1 MKKLIIIII
10 LFLATLGMNAQDRK
24 FEEIKAHKIAF
35 ITEKVNLTANQAQK
49 FWPIYN
55 KHEQQV
61 MALRKTQLES
71 LKTLKDKKMVELSD
85 KKAKEVLV
93 KYTEIR
99 GELTKKMEQLIS
111 LLEGVITPQQTIKL
125 LIAEEGFKKRLLKRF
140 RGRNQKRN
148 EKP

>member
-1 MKKLIIIII
+1 MKKLMII

-35 ITEKVNLTANQAQK
+35 ITEKVNLTSTQAQK

-61 MALRKTQLES
+61 MALRKTQLEG
-71 LKTLKDKKMVELSD
+71 LKTLKDKNMDGLSD

-93 KYTEIR
+93 KYAEIR

-125 LIAEEGFKKRLLKRF
+125 LMAEEGFKKKLLKRF
-140 RGRNQKRN
+140 RGRNQKRK

>member
-1 MKKLIIIII
+1 MKKLMII

-35 ITEKVNLTANQAQK
+35 ITEKVNLTATQAQK

-125 LIAEEGFKKRLLKRF
+125 LMAEEGFKKRLLKRF
-140 RGRNQKRN
+140 RGRNQKRK
-148 EKP
+148 ETP

>member
-1 MKKLIIIII
+1 MKKLMII

-35 ITEKVNLTANQAQK
+35 ITEKVNLTSTQAQK

-61 MALRKTQLES
+61 MALRKTQLEG
-71 LKTLKDKKMVELSD
+71 LKTLKDKNMDGLSD

-93 KYTEIR
+93 KYAEIR

-125 LIAEEGFKKRLLKRF
+125 LMAEEGFKKRLLKRF
-140 RGRNQKRN
+140 RGRNQKRK

>member
-1 MKKLIIIII
+1 MKKLMIM

-24 FEEIKAHKIAF
+24 FEEIKAHKTAF
-35 ITEKVNLTANQAQK
+35 ITDRVNLTSTQAEK

-71 LKTLKDKKMVELSD
+71 LKTLKDKNMDGLSD

-93 KYTEIR
+93 KHTEIR

-125 LIAEEGFKKRLLKRF
+125 LMAEEGFKKKLLKRF
-140 RGRNQKRN
+140 RGRNQKRK

>member
-1 MKKLIIIII
+1 MKKLMII

-35 ITEKVNLTANQAQK
+35 ITEKVNLTSTQAQK

-61 MALRKTQLES
+61 MALRKTQLEGF
-71 LKTLKDKKMVELSD
+71 KTLKDKNMDGLSD

-93 KYTEIR
+93 KYAEIR

-125 LIAEEGFKKRLLKRF
+125 LMAEEGFKKKLLKRF
-140 RGRNQKRN
+140 RGPNQKRK
-148 EKP
+148 ERP

>member
-1 MKKLIIIII
+1 MKKLMII

-35 ITEKVNLTANQAQK
+35 ITEKVNLTSTQAQK

-55 KHEQQV
+55 KHEQQM

-71 LKTLKDKKMVELSD
+71 LKTLKDENMDELSD

-125 LIAEEGFKKRLLKRF
+125 LMAEEGFKKRLLKRF
-140 RGRNQKRN
+140 RGRNQKRK

>member
-1 MKKLIIIII
+1 MKKLMIM

-55 KHEQQV
+55 KHEQEV
-61 MALRKTQLES
+61 MALRKTQLEGFKS
-71 LKTLKDKKMVELSD
+71 LRNKNVDDLSEA
-85 KKAKEVLV
+85 KAKAMLLKHGQV
-93 KYTEIR
+93 KAQ
-99 GELTKKMEQLIS
+99 LTKKMVQLIS

-125 LIAEEGFKKRLLKRF
+125 LMAEEGFKKRLLKRF
-140 RGRNQKRN
+140 RGRNQNRKD
-148 EKP
+148 KP

>member
-1 MKKLIIIII
+1 MKKLMIM

-35 ITEKVNLTANQAQK
+35 ITEKVNLTSTQAQK

-55 KHEQQV
+55 KHEQQM

-71 LKTLKDKKMVELSD
+71 LKTLKDENMDELSD

-125 LIAEEGFKKRLLKRF
+125 LMAEEGFKKRLLKRF
-140 RGRNQKRN
+140 RGRNQNRKD
-148 EKP
+148 KP

>member
-1 MKKLIIIII
+1 MKKLMII

-35 ITEKVNLTANQAQK
+35 ITEKVNLTATQAQK

-71 LKTLKDKKMVELSD
+71 LKTLKDKNMDGLSD

-125 LIAEEGFKKRLLKRF
+125 LMAEEGFKKRLLKRF

>member
-1 MKKLIIIII
+1 MKKLMII

-35 ITEKVNLTANQAQK
+35 ITEKVNLTSTQAQK

-61 MALRKTQLES
+61 MALRKTQLEG
-71 LKTLKDKKMVELSD
+71 LKTLKDKNMDGLSD

-93 KYTEIR
+93 KYAEIR

-125 LIAEEGFKKRLLKRF
+125 LMAEEGFKKKLLKRF
-140 RGRNQKRN
+140 GGRNQKRK

>member
-1 MKKLIIIII
+1 MKKLMII

-111 LLEGVITPQQTIKL
+111 LLEGVITPQSH
-125 LIAEEGFKKRLLKRF
+125 FHF
-140 RGRNQKRN
+140 
-148 EKP
+148 